1 MESFRNCALV
11 LLLVIGF
18 GQSYSQNPGDPG
30 TLLKYSQYE
39 VYYSVEQNV
48 IEVADL
54 NDDLTNEIVILAID
68 TLIIIDSSSI
78 EYRLAFN
85 PQPTNI
91 GSASLRYSGC
101 TIKRIISVS
110 NDLTT
115 TYWSYYYPET
125 NQFEFGNFYRDQ
137 TFYFTV
143 HPSCNI
149 WSVNTI
155 DNDSFYIDG
164 IFTSSE
170 IFEEGTLVTLIGQ
183 NDPLISFEF
192 AGSYGFPT
200 VIYSS
205 KSSSYISTVL
215 IRDNIFTSGNPHGIY
230 HYYSTDQGISWQGEI
245 ILRGNMDEPVWGQIT
260 NRNLAPYLKNYSL
273 LWGVLDSIGVMHL
286 ALWGLGKTIEGI
298 DTIETSTI
306 LYWNSRDKNWIAI
319 TDPAYEK
326 MHDGAGNTLGQ
337 YSPGFAYG
345 QSLPT
350 ISVSENGQI
359 VLIAWSVPEFTGEP
373 GVSPLNIYP
382 GDGSSVSTP
391 VYYTNYLANIS
402 YDGGQTWSSENIFPL
417 KNRQN
422 VLETFLSLNK
432 KLSYDEI
439 TCKIRADYLYI
450 VDEIPGLSYW
460 GQNSTSDSNAWY
472 YDSLVLF
479 TTPVYSEYPVVNSY
493 SLSQNYPNPF
503 NPVTKINYSLAHS
516 GKAIIKIYD
525 VLGRE
530 IRTLV
535 NEEKPAGNHTVEFNA
550 AGLASGVYIY
560 RLQAGDFVSSK
571 KMLFLK

>member
-11 LLLVIGF
+11 LLLVISVR
-18 GQSYSQNPGDPG
+18 QSYSQNPSDSG

-39 VYYSVEQNV
+39 VYYNVEQNV

-54 NDDLTNEIVILAID
+54 NNDLNDEIIILAID

-78 EYRLAFN
+78 EYKSAFN
-85 PQPTNI
+85 PLPTNI
-91 GSASLRYSGC
+91 WAASFRHSGC
-101 TIKRIISVS
+101 TINRIISVS
-110 NDLTT
+110 QDFQTT
-115 TYWSYYYPET
+115 HWSYYYPET
-125 NQFEFGNFYRDQ
+125 NHFEYGSFSSYQ
-137 TFYFTV
+137 PYYFV
-143 HPSCNI
+143 PGPNCNI
-149 WSVNTI
+149 WSVNSV

-170 IFEEGTLVTLIGQ
+170 IFEDGTLVTLVGQ
-183 NDPLISFEF
+183 NDPSISFEF
-192 AGSYGFPT
+192 AGSYGFPA
-200 VIYSS
+200 VVYSS

-230 HYYSTDQGISWQGEI
+230 HYYSTNQGNSWQGEI
-245 ILRGNMDEPVWGQIT
+245 ILRGNIDEPVWGQIT
-260 NRNLAPYLKNYSL
+260 NRNLAPHLKNYSML
-273 LWGVLDSIGVMHL
+273 SGALDSIGVMHL
-286 ALWGLGKTIEGI
+286 ALWGVGKTIEGI

-319 TDPAYEK
+319 TDPAYEN
-326 MHDGAGNTLGQ
+326 MYDGAGNPLGQ

-373 GVSPLNIYP
+373 GLSTLNIYP
-382 GDGSSVSTP
+382 GDGSAFSTP

-402 YDGGQTWSSENIFPL
+402 YDGGQTWFTENIFPL

-422 VLETFLSLNK
+422 ILETFLSLNK

-439 TCKIRADYLYI
+439 TGKIRADYFYI

-460 GQNSTSDSNAWY
+460 GQNSPNDSNAWY

-479 TTPVYSEYPVVNSY
+479 TTLVSSEHSPEFSY

-503 NPVTKINYSLAHS
+503 NPVTKINYSLALS
-516 GKAIIKIYD
+516 GKAIIKFYD

-535 NEEKPAGNHTVEFNA
+535 NEDKPAGNHTVEFNA
-550 AGLASGVYIY
+550 SGLASGVYIY
-560 RLQAGDFVSSK
+560 QLRAGDYLNSK
-571 KMLFLK
+571 KMLMVK

>member
-11 LLLVIGF
+11 LSIVISV

-39 VYYSVEQNV
+39 VYYNVEQNL
-48 IEVADL
+48 IEVGDL
-54 NDDLTNEIVILAID
+54 NDDLNNEIIILAID

-78 EYRLAFN
+78 HYIPAFN

-91 GSASLRYSGC
+91 GAASLRYSDC
-101 TIKRIISVS
+101 TNKRIISVS
-110 NDLTT
+110 QDFPTT
-115 TYWSYYYPET
+115 HWSYYYPET
-125 NQFEFGNFYRDQ
+125 NHFEYGNFQRYQ
-137 TFYFTV
+137 QYYFA
-143 HPSCNI
+143 PDPNCNI
-149 WSVNTI
+149 WSVNSV
-155 DNDSFYIDG
+155 DNDSFNLYG

-170 IFEEGTLVTLIGQ
+170 IFEEGTLITLLGE
-183 NDPLISFEF
+183 NDSLFTY
-192 AGSYGFPT
+192 AGGIGFPT
-200 VIYSS
+200 VIYVSKNSS
-205 KSSSYISTVL
+205 FISTVL
-215 IRDNIFTSGNPHGIY
+215 VRDNIFTSGNPHGIY
-230 HYYSTDQGISWQGEI
+230 HYYSTNQGNNWQGEI

-260 NRNLAPYLKNYSL
+260 NRNLAPHLKNYSML
-273 LWGVLDSIGVMHL
+273 SGALDSVGVMHM

-326 MHDGAGNTLGQ
+326 MYDGAGNPLGQ
-337 YSPGFAYG
+337 YTPGFAYG

-359 VLIAWSVPEFTGEP
+359 VLIAWSVPEYTGEP
-373 GVSPLNIYP
+373 GVSSLNIYP
-382 GDGSSVSTP
+382 GDGGAFSTP
-391 VYYTNYLANIS
+391 VYYTDYLANIS
-402 YDGGQTWSSENIFPL
+402 YDGGQTWSPDNIFPL

-422 VLETFLSLNK
+422 ILETFLSLNK
-432 KLSYDEI
+432 KINYDDI
-439 TCKIRADYLYI
+439 TGKIRADYFYI

-460 GQNSTSDSNAWY
+460 GQNSPSDSNVWY

-479 TTPVYSEYPVVNSY
+479 TTPVHNDLISVYDY

-503 NPVTKINYSLAHS
+503 NPVTKINYSLAHY
-516 GKAIIKIYD
+516 GKITIKVFDI
-525 VLGRE
+525 LGRE
-530 IRTLV
+530 ISTLI

-550 AGLASGVYIY
+550 SYLASGVYIY
-560 RLQAGDFVSSK
+560 RLQSGDYISSK
-571 KMLFLK
+571 MLLLLK